1 MDHSHFRLGIASQDQ
16 AQAIADLVNLTY
28 RGETGWTRE
37 THIIQGDRTN
47 RQEVE
52 TAMSHPNAYFFIA
65 NQLQNLA
72 SCIYV
77 AKEKDCAYIG
87 FFSVHPSLQGQG
99 LGKYVLEQ
107 AEAFALRTLGVY
119 KLVMFVVSQRPE
131 LIAFYQ
137 RRGYSRT
144 GRIEAYP
151 LHLGIGV
158 PKVPGL
164 TIEYLE
170 KIILVSGNLVE

>member
-1 MDHSHFRLGIASQDQ
+1 MDFSHYRLEKARQDQ

-28 RGETGWTRE
+28 RGESGWTRE

-52 TAMSHPNAYFFIA
+52 TAMIIPDAQFFVI
-65 NQLQNLA
+65 NQPQNLV
-72 SCIYV
+72 SCIYI
-77 AKEKDCAYIG
+77 AKENDYAYLG
-87 FFSVHPSLQGQG
+87 FFSVHPSLQGKG
-99 LGKYVLEQ
+99 LGKYMLEQ
-107 AEAFALRTLGVY
+107 AEIFALRVLGVH
-119 KLVMFVVSQRPE
+119 KLVMFVVAQRPE

-144 GRIEAYP
+144 GRIETYP

-158 PKVPGL
+158 PKVSGL

-170 KIILVSGNLVE
+170 KNI

>member
-1 MDHSHFRLGIASQDQ
+1 MDFSHFCLEKSGYDQ

-37 THIIQGDRTN
+37 THIIEGDRTS

-52 TAMSHPNAYFFIA
+52 TAMTISDAQFFVI
-65 NQLQNLA
+65 NQPRNLA
-72 SCIYV
+72 SCIYI
-77 AKEKDCAYIG
+77 AKENDYAYLG
-87 FFSVHPSLQGQG
+87 FFSVHPSLQGKG
-99 LGKYVLEQ
+99 LGKYVLEH
-107 AEAFALRTLGVY
+107 AENFALRTLGVH
-119 KLVMFVVSQRPE
+119 KIIMFVVAQRPE

-144 GRIEAYP
+144 GRIETYP

-158 PKVPGL
+158 PKVSGL

-170 KIILVSGNLVE
+170 KVI

>member
-1 MDHSHFRLGIASQDQ
+1 MDFSHFNLEKASQDQ

-47 RQEVE
+47 RQEVKM
-52 TAMSHPNAYFFIA
+52 AMSNPGARFFLF

-72 SCIYV
+72 SCIYI
-77 AKEKDCAYIG
+77 AKENDSAYIG
-87 FFSVHPSLQGQG
+87 FFSVHPSLQGKG
-99 LGKYVLEQ
+99 LGKYMLEQ
-107 AEAFALRTLGVY
+107 AETFALHTLDVH
-119 KLVMFVVSQRPE
+119 KFVMFVVSQRPE

-144 GRIEAYP
+144 GRIETYP

-170 KIILVSGNLVE
+170 KII